1 MLLAEGTM
9 YQELFFEIQRKKIHL
24 LVQAR
29 ENWTAKDVKKLIEGI
44 LKIPVEKQSLRRSIN
59 EQWLQI
65 DDKQTLQEQGFS
77 PKNAR
82 ADEPAVL
89 ALVIPEDNDKPDI
102 CPLSVAPPV
111 PEAMQKQREVDME
124 AE

>member
-1 MLLAEGTM
+1 M
-9 YQELFFEIQRKKIHL
+9 
-24 LVQAR
+24 
-29 ENWTAKDVKKLIEGI
+29 
-44 LKIPVEKQSLRRSIN
+44 EKQSLRRSIN

-89 ALVIPEDNDKPDI
+89 ALVIPG
-102 CPLSVAPPV
+102 
-111 PEAMQKQREVDME
+111 
-124 AE
+124 